1 VTARVAAGGGG
12 LRQVVRAAAGPVSCA
27 AVAIGLLSG
36 WVSIGGAG
44 TITVTKVPRIQ
55 VTVATIPMH
64 SLHPGLASAP
74 QPDAPCYL
82 TIHNSS
88 GRPDV
93 LTAVS
98 SPVARRV
105 VLTAPAGA
113 GRVVVTGLRIPAH
126 GTVTLT
132 PSGDDAVVVGGPL
145 LLAGQQVTLT
155 LTFRRAGRVVIEAA
169 VTVPGPP

>member
-1 VTARVAAGGGG
+1 M
-12 LRQVVRAAAGPVSCA
+12 LRQAVRAAAAPVSCA

-55 VTVATIPMH
+55 ISVATIPMH
-64 SLHPGLASAP
+64 SLHPGAASAP

-82 TIHNSS
+82 TIHNSAGS
-88 GRPDV
+88 ADV

-113 GRVVVTGLRIPAH
+113 RRRVVTGLGIPAH
-126 GTVTLT
+126 GTLTLT
-132 PSGDDAVVVGGPL
+132 PAGDDAVLVGGPL

-155 LTFRRAGRVVIEAA
+155 LTFRRAGRVVIVAA